1 MQSERFPEFGE
12 LPHYLERLQL
22 LGLQLVLLLMALVL
36 TQAATSL
43 SLRADV
49 PGHTLELLRSSWR
62 QVLLTT
68 LGPPRVGVQVGHDGA
83 AAHPLELRHLRG
95 NTGGQAGSLREVT
108 ITREVATVLAAQL
121 RQQGITVDILGA
133 TPPKGYTADLLLSL
147 HADSVTD
154 SARSGYKSAV
164 FDPPRSWLEDT
175 LKSTIDSAYLN
186 ATGLAD
192 DTPNVT
198 SNMVHYYAFNFRR
211 YQHSVHPATPSLIV
225 ELGYLSNTYDAALL
239 QRPER
244 VASALGT
251 GIETFLQRRNR
262 LP

>member
-12 LPHYLERLQL
+12 LPHYLERLQRLGVQLAFL
-22 LGLQLVLLLMALVL
+22 LTVLVL

-49 PGHTLELLRSSWR
+49 PGHTLELLRDSWR
-62 QVLLTT
+62 QVLFGV
-68 LGPPRVGVQVGHDGA
+68 LGPPRVGLQIGHHGA
-83 AAHPLELRHLRG
+83 AEQPPELMHLRG

-108 ITREVATVLAAQL
+108 ITQEVAAVLAAQL
-121 RQQGITVDILGA
+121 RQQGVTVDILGA
-133 TPPKGYTADLLLSL
+133 TPPEDYTADLLLAL
-147 HADSVTD
+147 HADSVSD

-164 FDPPRSWLEDT
+164 FDPPRSWLEGT
-175 LKSTIDSAYLN
+175 LKRTIDTAYLS

-211 YQHSVHPATPSLIV
+211 YEHSVHPATPSLIV
-225 ELGYLSNTYDAALL
+225 ELGYLSNTHDAALL
-239 QRPER
+239 LRPER
-244 VASALGT
+244 VARALGT
-251 GIETFLQRRNR
+251 GVEAFLQERNR